1 MDDPRFI
8 VLLLSLPLNKPVIKK
23 GKKCKVLPDLDFN
36 HLLCLL
42 KTVSAWLLCVSSW
55 WLCHFAVAGHT
66 FLNPERVSEKFESGT
81 WWVTFIKD
89 TRCFCSLIIHCNN
102 TCVCVCVCSSKME
115 KVCDNTVIRAR
126 GLPWQSSDQDI
137 ARFFRGLNIAKY
149 VADIFKGAHFYT
161 VYHLFFL
168 NHWWHPESCCWQ
180 RFSERLYNPL
190 HMLCSLEEGLRCAWM
205 LKGGGTE
212 KLWFALWARN
222 TESWRCRD
230 TNTTWGIDILR

>member
-8 VLLLSLPLNKPVIKK
+8 VVLLSVPLNKPVIKK

-42 KTVSAWLLCVSSW
+42 KTVSAWLLCVLSW

-66 FLNPERVSEKFESGT
+66 FSNPERVSEKFESGT

-89 TRCFCSLIIHCNN
+89 TRYFCSLIIHCNN

-161 VYHLFFL
+161 VYHLFLITDDTQKAAADRGFQRGFIT
-168 NHWWHPESCCWQ
+168 PFICC
-180 RFSERLYNPL
+180 
-190 HMLCSLEEGLRCAWM
+190 
-205 LKGGGTE
+205 
-212 KLWFALWARN
+212 AL
-222 TESWRCRD
+222 
-230 TNTTWGIDILR
+230 

>member
-1 MDDPRFI
+1 MSSKTVTLSKTLLWTKLENQLGPLLRITEISFNHFPPPKMDDPRFI

-102 TCVCVCVCSSKME
+102 TCVCV
-115 KVCDNTVIRAR
+115 
-126 GLPWQSSDQDI
+126 QQ
-137 ARFFRGLNIAKY
+137 
-149 VADIFKGAHFYT
+149 
-161 VYHLFFL
+161 
-168 NHWWHPESCCWQ
+168 
-180 RFSERLYNPL
+180 
-190 HMLCSLEEGLRCAWM
+190 
-205 LKGGGTE
+205 
-212 KLWFALWARN
+212 
-222 TESWRCRD
+222 
-230 TNTTWGIDILR
+230 